1 MQDIAWIQQMYGLS
15 KVESSVVLYEAVYS
29 AEVLSRDS
37 DITVSIFPLSTEY
50 MVKTSSSTSSSA
62 NTKIEYIKKSNSI
75 KLVELLDNIFA
86 DCQSLQNDVITAA
99 ISSREIT
106 KNMVRV
112 KSSNLW
118 SVCLNVRNRGD
129 NVGDLFIRFKG
140 PNGGDNGGLYQ
151 YFDVP
156 VRLYRQFISA
166 PSKGSFFWRNIRNNY
181 TYRRLDGNKRT
192 FLPNGI

>member
-1 MQDIAWIQQMYGLS
+1 MQDIALIQQMYGLS

-37 DITVSIFPLSTEY
+37 NIIVLISPLSTEY
-50 MVKTSSSTSSSA
+50 MVKTSSSA
-62 NTKIEYIKKSNSI
+62 GTKIQYIKKSNSI
-75 KLVELLDNIFA
+75 KLVELLDDMFA

-118 SVCLNVRNRGD
+118 SVCLNVRNRRD

-156 VRLYRQFISA
+156 VRLYRKFISA
-166 PSKGSFFWRNIRNNY
+166 PSKGAFFWRNIRNNY

>member
-1 MQDIAWIQQMYGLS
+1 MQDLALIQQMYGLS
-15 KVESSVVLYEAVYS
+15 RVESSVVLYEAVYS
-29 AEVLSRDS
+29 AEVPSKDGNV
-37 DITVSIFPLSTEY
+37 TVSVCPLSTEY
-50 MVKTSSSTSSSA
+50 MIKTSSSDG
-62 NTKIEYIKKSNSI
+62 TKTQYIKKSNSI
-75 KLVELLDNIFA
+75 ELVELLDNIFA